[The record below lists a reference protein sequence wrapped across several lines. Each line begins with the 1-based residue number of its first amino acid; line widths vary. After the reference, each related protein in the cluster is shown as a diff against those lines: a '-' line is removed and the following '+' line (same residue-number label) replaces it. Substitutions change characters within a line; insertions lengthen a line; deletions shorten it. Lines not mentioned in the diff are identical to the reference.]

1 MGPTGADA
9 SARRSLLLH
18 GYCFLVTVVL
28 LETCRQAVAFAVRQQ
43 AAGRMGRMVM
53 GLAPTALSVP
63 AQVPAG

>member
-43 AAGRMGRMVM
+43 AAGRMVM